1 MLNAL
6 SVRNIV
12 LIDQLDLALDGGMT
26 VLTGETGAGKSIL
39 LDALTLAL
47 GGRGDA
53 SLVRSGHDSGQV
65 VAVLQLSADHPAR
78 AALRDNAIPD
88 DEDIILRRVQFAD
101 GRTRAFINDQPVSA
115 ALLQKVGAQIVEI
128 HGQHDDR
135 ALVDVA
141 THRAALDA
149 FGELDAMALKVR
161 DAWQDLADAQEAVTA
176 QKALV
181 AEALAAEDY
190 ARHTVEELGKLKPQ
204 PGEEEELA
212 ERRQHLQQAERA
224 ASDVVE
230 IDDMLNGPSAPG
242 PALAGLMRRLM
253 RKIDGGA
260 ALFQP
265 LVDTL
270 DGSLAALDRT
280 TDALEELK
288 REMAYDPNELESV
301 EERLFALR
309 AAARKHQT
317 SCDGLSEVLAK
328 YSADLETLQSGETRL
343 VALEAAEAKA
353 METYRK
359 FAETLSKARA
369 KSAAALGKAVGSE
382 LPDLKLGAAKF
393 IVDHQIDS
401 NRIAAS
407 GFDQIAFHVQTNPGT
422 AAGPLLK
429 VASGGE
435 LSRFLLAL
443 KVVLADRGSAPV
455 LIFDEIDTGVGGAVA
470 DAIGRRLSR
479 LAGKVQVLAVTHAPQ
494 VAARAQRH
502 LLIEKQAVKE
512 GAFMRT
518 HVKPLD
524 TDSRQEEVARML
536 AGAKVTDEAR
546 AAASKLLSEVS

>member
-12 LIDQLDLALDGGMT
+12 LIDQLDLALDKGMT

-39 LDALTLAL
+39 LDALALAL

-53 SLVRSGHDSGQV
+53 ALVRQGQESGQV
-65 VAVLQLSADHPAR
+65 VAVLELSADHPAR
-78 AALRDNAIPD
+78 ALLRDNAIPD
-88 DEDIILRRVQFAD
+88 DEDVILRRVQFAD

-115 ALLQKVGAQIVEI
+115 SLLQKVGSQIVEI

-135 ALVDVA
+135 ALVDMA

-149 FGELDAMALKVR
+149 FGELSAEVAAVR
-161 DAWQDLADAQEAVTA
+161 ENWAVLAEAQQAVEE
-176 QKALV
+176 QRALV

-190 ARHTVEELGKLKPQ
+190 AQHSVEELGKLNPMQ
-204 PGEEEELA
+204 GEEEELSA
-212 ERRQHLQQAERA
+212 RRQQLQQAEKA

-230 IDDMLNGPSAPG
+230 IDEILNGPNAPS
-242 PALAGLMRRLM
+242 PALASLMRRLM

-260 ALFQP
+260 SLFQP
-265 LVDTL
+265 IVE
-270 DGSLAALDRT
+270 ALDASLEVRDRT
-280 TDALEELK
+280 SDALDDLK
-288 REMAYDPNELESV
+288 REMAFDPSELEGV

-317 SCDGLSEVLAK
+317 SCDGLVAVLEK
-328 YSADLETLQSGETRL
+328 YQGDLDTLQGGEVRL
-343 VALEAAEAKA
+343 KALEAEEAAARARYREAADILSAGRKKAAKA
-353 METYRK
+353 
-359 FAETLSKARA
+359 LSKSVEA
-369 KSAAALGKAVGSE
+369 E

-393 IVDHQIDS
+393 IVDHQVESD
-401 NRIAAS
+401 RVAAA

-470 DAIGRRLSR
+470 DAIGRRLAR
-479 LAGKVQVLAVTHAPQ
+479 LAAGVQVLTVTHAPQ
-494 VAARAQRH
+494 VAARANRH
-502 LLIEKQAVKE
+502 LLIEKQMVEE

-518 HVKPLD
+518 HVRPLD
-524 TDSRQEEVARML
+524 KGARQEEVARML
-536 AGAKVTDEAR
+536 AGAEITNEAR
-546 AAASKLLSEVS
+546 AAAKKLLGAVG

>member
-12 LIDQLDLALDGGMT
+12 LIDQLDLALDSGMT

-53 SLVRSGHDSGQV
+53 SLVRQGQESGQV
-65 VAVLQLSADHPAR
+65 VAVLELGATHPAR
-78 AALRDNAIPD
+78 ALLRDNAIAD
-88 DEDIILRRVQFAD
+88 DEDVILRRVQFAD

-115 ALLQKVGAQIVEI
+115 SLLQKVGSQIVEI

-141 THRAALDA
+141 THRASLDA
-149 FGELDAMALKVR
+149 FGELSAEAAQVR
-161 DAWQDLADAQEAVTA
+161 EAWA
-176 QKALV
+176 ALV
-181 AEALAAEDY
+181 EAQQAVEEQRAEVEAALAAEDY

-204 PGEEEELA
+204 LGEEDELS
-212 ERRQHLQQAERA
+212 ERRTQLQQAEKA

-230 IDDMLNGPSAPG
+230 IDDILGGPNAPG
-242 PALAGLMRRLM
+242 PALASLMRRLM
-253 RKIDGGA
+253 RKVDGGVS
-260 ALFQP
+260 LFQP
-265 LVDTL
+265 MVDALDATL
-270 DGSLAALDRT
+270 ETLDRT
-280 TDALEELK
+280 TDALEDLK
-288 REMAYDPNELESV
+288 RELAFDPSELEAV

-317 SCDGLSEVLAK
+317 TPDELVAVLER
-328 YSADLETLQSGETRL
+328 YQRDLDTLQSGESRL
-343 VALEAAEAKA
+343 KALEADEIA
-353 METYRK
+353 
-359 FAETLSKARA
+359 ARA
-369 KSAAALGKAVGSE
+369 RYREVAEILTQGRKAAATALSLAVEAE
-382 LPDLKLGAAKF
+382 LPDLKLGAARF
-393 IVDHQIDS
+393 IVDHQIDKE
-401 NRIAAS
+401 RIAAS

-422 AAGPLLK
+422 APGPLLK

-470 DAIGRRLSR
+470 DAIGRRLAR
-479 LAGKVQVLAVTHAPQ
+479 LAATVQVLTVTHAPQ
-494 VAARAQRH
+494 VAARANRH
-502 LLIEKQAVKE
+502 LLIEKQMVEE

-518 HVKPLD
+518 HVRPLD
-524 TDSRQEEVARML
+524 KPARQEEVARML
-536 AGAKVTDEAR
+536 AGAEITNEAR
-546 AAASKLLSEVS
+546 AAAKKLLGAVV